1 MTRTRGLSLAAI
13 ITLLLLPLALEARI
27 DPRCESFEVRLK
39 DAEGAVKVKV
49 YELATNSVE
58 TRQTTVK
65 VPA

>member
-1 MTRTRGLSLAAI
+1 VDDQDEPVASSELRRGPKRT
-13 ITLLLLPLALEARI
+13 
-27 DPRCESFEVRLK
+27 SFEVRLK